1 MLLLSGQISPSE
13 ASSLSKSVKELEDK
27 YKSLCDMLS
36 EKCKLLDK
44 ALAQS
49 QGVQDALDQL
59 AHWLSDAENQLK

>member
-1 MLLLSGQISPSE
+1 M
-13 ASSLSKSVKELEDK
+13 SKSVKELEDK